1 MRSPHRFRPALALLL
16 AALGLLAAC
25 GGQVAES
32 LARLIEARFVPAT
45 QAVERGTTQ
54 RVTLEIRC
62 SDGIESPFGRLG
74 VEMRV
79 DAATSLG
86 LQATT
91 IGTTAGRPGGYS
103 EGFQKTPCRQPT
115 GADGISEALVP
126 MDVSA
131 DAAMAP
137 GTYVLRMRVQVEP
150 ISTGDLPKDQTFADL
165 TVVVTAPPGEPVTTG
180 NLIVDPGFETVVAA
194 GGLPAAPGF
203 WQGDASN
210 VVTAEGDIMPR
221 SGAQMLKFIATGAI
235 GSTNTVASQLWQT
248 VDLREYASVIGGGTA
263 QVDAAAW
270 FNRIVVGTTTD
281 RRFDLRLLAFDG
293 NPADVGTRYAAGTWL
308 AQQAV
313 ALDSQAFLWQQVQ
326 ASLVLPANTSYVLV
340 EIYAF
345 EDVQNDADGTEFAGH
360 YADDVSL
367 VLVRP

>member
-1 MRSPHRFRPALALLL
+1 MKFLAMAVLLALA
-16 AALGLLAAC
+16 GC
-25 GGQVAES
+25 GGPTAEA
-32 LARLIEARFVPAT
+32 LARLIEARFLPET
-45 QAVERGTTQ
+45 QTVERGTTQ

-62 SDGIESPFGRLG
+62 SDGLESPFGRLG

-79 DAATSLG
+79 DASTSLG
-86 LQATT
+86 LRATT
-91 IGTTAGRPGGYS
+91 IGTTPGLSGGYS
-103 EGFQKTPCRQPT
+103 EGFEKTPCRQST
-115 GADGISEALVP
+115 GADGISQALVP
-126 MDVSA
+126 VDVSA

-150 ISTGDLPKDQTFADL
+150 ISDDDLPKDQTFADL
-165 TVVVTAPPGEPVTTG
+165 TVVVTAPPGEPVSTG

-210 VVTAEGDIMPR
+210 VVNAESDIVPHG
-221 SGAQMLKFIATGAI
+221 GAQMLKFIATGAV
-235 GSTNTVASQLWQT
+235 GSTNTVASQLWQA
-248 VDLREYASVIGGGTA
+248 VDLRAYASAIGGGSA
-263 QVDAAAW
+263 RVDGTAW
-270 FNRIVVGTTTD
+270 FNRIVAGTATD

-293 NPADVGTRYAAGTWL
+293 NPADAGARYAAGTWL
-308 AQQAV
+308 AQQTAT
-313 ALDSQAFLWQQVQ
+313 LDSEPFRWQQVQ
-326 ASLVLPANTSYVLV
+326 ASLVLPPNTGYVLV

>member
-1 MRSPHRFRPALALLL
+1 MKRLATLSLPGLAAVLLALT
-16 AALGLLAAC
+16 AC
-25 GGQVAES
+25 GGPVAEA
-32 LARLIEARFVPAT
+32 LARLIEARFIPGT
-45 QAVERGTTQ
+45 QTVERGTTQ

-62 SDGIESPFGRLG
+62 SDGLDSPFGRLG

-79 DAATSLG
+79 EEATRPAG
-86 LQATT
+86 LQAVT
-91 IGTTAGRPGGYS
+91 IGTTPGNPFGYS
-103 EGFQKTPCRQPT
+103 NGFQKARC
-115 GADGISEALVP
+115 GAAFDDEEVSEVLVP
-126 MDVSA
+126 VDISA
-131 DAAMAP
+131 DATMAP

-150 ISTGDLPKDQTFADL
+150 VGTGDLPKDQTFADL
-165 TVVVTAPPGEPVTTG
+165 SVVVTAPPGEPVSTG
-180 NLIVDPGFETVVAA
+180 NLVVDPGFETIVAA

-210 VVTAEGDIMPR
+210 VVAAESDVVPHG
-221 SGAQMLKFIATGAI
+221 GAQMLKFIATGAI
-235 GSTNTVASQLWQT
+235 GSTNTVASQMWQV

-263 QVDAAAW
+263 RVDGTAW

-293 NPADVGTRYAAGTWL
+293 EPASVGARYAAGTWL
-308 AQQAV
+308 AQQTAT
-313 ALDSQAFLWQQVQ
+313 LDSEPFRWQPVQ
-326 ASLVLPANTSYVLV
+326 ASLVLPANTTYVLV

-360 YADDVSL
+360 YADDISL